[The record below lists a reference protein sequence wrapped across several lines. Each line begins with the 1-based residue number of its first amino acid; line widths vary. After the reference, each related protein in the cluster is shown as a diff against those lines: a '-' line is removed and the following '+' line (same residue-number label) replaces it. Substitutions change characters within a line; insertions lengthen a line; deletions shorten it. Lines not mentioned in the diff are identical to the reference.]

1 LNISCRN
8 RCRPNARRIC
18 GRAFRDLS
26 ITTWPSRYSTTNC
39 GHSSNRCC
47 PLPNYGEPVIR
58 GASRSTVVRC
68 SPAFSSSY
76 KQGQRWDL
84 LPREM
89 GCGSGMSCWRR
100 LRDWQAA
107 GVWEQLHE
115 VLLAR
120 LRAADQIDWSRV
132 IVDSSSIR
140 AVGSGQKQDRIP
152 QTARDPVQ
160 STTSSRKRRASHSR

>member
-1 LNISCRN
+1 
-8 RCRPNARRIC
+8 
-18 GRAFRDLS
+18 
-26 ITTWPSRYSTTNC
+26 
-39 GHSSNRCC
+39 
-47 PLPNYGEPVIR
+47 
-58 GASRSTVVRC
+58 
-68 SPAFSSSY
+68 
-76 KQGQRWDL
+76 
-84 LPREM
+84 M

-115 VLLAR
+115 VLLAQ

-152 QTARDPVQ
+152 RTARDPVQ
-160 STTSSRKRRASHSR
+160 NTISSPKRRASRSR

>member
-1 LNISCRN
+1 MLLACSLFRRRKDMAKPILDDELWALIEPLRPPPKLRRTRYPGRKPLDN
-8 RCRPNARRIC
+8 RAVLTGILFVLQT
-18 GRAFRDLS
+18 GL
-26 ITTWPSRYSTTNC
+26 
-39 GHSSNRCC
+39 H
-47 PLPNYGEPVIR
+47 
-58 GASRSTVVRC
+58 
-68 SPAFSSSY
+68 
-76 KQGQRWDL
+76 WDL

-100 LRDWQAA
+100 LRDWQEA
-107 GVWEQLHE
+107 GVWDQLHA

-160 STTSSRKRRASHSR
+160 STTSSPKRRASRSR